1 MEVMVRVLL
10 VSANR
15 AEVNMRTIPLGLACV
30 ASAVRHAGHA
40 VQMLDLMEAED
51 PASTLATAIH
61 AFEPEVIGISLR
73 NIDDQNMR
81 KPRFFL
87 DEGYRIIELAK
98 NLSKAI
104 VVLGGAGYSI
114 FPEAILAH
122 SLADM
127 GIQGEGEDTFRLLL
141 ERLEGN
147 QPLAGLSGLCV
158 KGKGLQGR
166 KIYMNNLDEFPLPKT
181 DLFSGGPGQEKDA
194 IVPVQSR
201 RGCPMGCIYCSTRI
215 IEGTKTR
222 TRSPARFVEWVAQL
236 NREGVRQLYVVD
248 NTFNLPVPYAK
259 DLCCE
264 LIRASLNVSW
274 RCIIYPWK
282 MDEGLAADMAESGC
296 IEASVGFESGS
307 NRMLKAMSKR
317 FQREDVT
324 RTCAVLKRQGIRR
337 MGFLLLGG
345 PGETHQSVEES
356 LAFADSLDLESLKIT
371 LGIRIYPQTALARQ
385 ANKEHMIASE
395 DDLLIPKFYIMPGL
409 EEWARETIMK
419 YTENR
424 PNWIVER

>member
-1 MEVMVRVLL
+1 MMRVLL

-30 ASAVRHAGHA
+30 ASAIRHAAHT

-51 PASTLATAIH
+51 PASALTNAVRK
-61 AFEPEVIGISLR
+61 FEPAVIGISLR

-81 KPRFFL
+81 RPQVFF
-87 DEGYRIIELAK
+87 DDDYKIIELAK

-122 SLADM
+122 SRADM
-127 GIQGEGEDTFRLLL
+127 GIQGEGEGTFGLLL
-141 ERLEGN
+141 ERLESN
-147 QPLAGLSGLCV
+147 QPLAGLPGLYV
-158 KGKGLQGR
+158 RGKGLQGK
-166 KIYMNNLDEFPLPKT
+166 KIYVNNLDQFPLPT
-181 DLFSGGPGQEKDA
+181 ADLFSRDPIQDRDVV
-194 IVPVQSR
+194 VPVQTR
-201 RGCPMGCIYCSTRI
+201 RGCPMGCTYCSTST
-215 IEGTKTR
+215 IEGKKIR
-222 TRSPARFVEWVAQL
+222 KRAPARFVEWITWL
-236 NREGVRQLYVVD
+236 NREGVQQLYFVD

-259 DLCCE
+259 DLCRE
-264 LIRASLNVSW
+264 LIGASLSVSW
-274 RCIIYPWK
+274 RCIIYPHK
-282 MDEGLAADMAESGC
+282 MDEELAADMAEAGC
-296 IEASVGFESGS
+296 VEASVGFESGS
-307 NRMLKAMSKR
+307 NRILQAMNKR
-317 FQREDVT
+317 FQREDVI
-324 RTCAVLKRQGIRR
+324 RTCALLKRQGIRR

-345 PGETHQSVEES
+345 PGETRQSVEES
-356 LAFADSLDLESLKIT
+356 LAFADSLDLETLKIT

-385 ANKEHMIASE
+385 ANKEHVTASG
-395 DDLLIPKFYIMPGL
+395 DHLLFPKFYIMPGL

>member
-1 MEVMVRVLL
+1 
-10 VSANR
+10 
-15 AEVNMRTIPLGLACV
+15 
-30 ASAVRHAGHA
+30 
-40 VQMLDLMEAED
+40 MLDLMGAED
-51 PASTLATAIH
+51 PASALATAIH
-61 AFEPEVIGISLR
+61 TFEPGVIGISLR

-81 KPRFFL
+81 KPQFFL

-114 FPEAILAH
+114 FPEAIVAH
-122 SLADM
+122 SRADM
-127 GIQGEGEDTFRLLL
+127 GIQGEGEGTFRLLL

-147 QPLAGLSGLCV
+147 QPLAGLPGLCL
-158 KGKGLQGR
+158 KGKGLQRR
-166 KIYMNNLDEFPLPKT
+166 KTYMNNLDQFPLPET

-215 IEGTKTR
+215 IEGTKIR
-222 TRSPARFVEWVAQL
+222 TRSPARFVEWIAQL

-259 DLCCE
+259 DLCRE

-282 MDEGLAADMAESGC
+282 MDEELAADMAESGC
-296 IEASVGFESGS
+296 IEASIGFESGS
-307 NRMLKAMSKR
+307 NRMLKAMNKR
-317 FQREDVT
+317 FQREDVI
-324 RTCAVLKRQGIRR
+324 RTCEVLKRQGIRR

-345 PGETHQSVEES
+345 PGETRQSVEES
-356 LAFADSLDLESLKIT
+356 LAFADSLDLESLNIT
-371 LGIRIYPQTALARQ
+371 LGIRIYPHTALAQ
-385 ANKEHMIASE
+385 HAKKEHMIASE
-395 DDLLIPKFYIMPGL
+395 DDLLFPKFYMTPGL
-409 EEWARETIMK
+409 EGWAVEAIGN
-419 YTENR
+419 YTESR